1 MLEESAFL
9 LEVQVNKVQDIV
21 IIAHVNNYFEQPA
34 KKEKTAMSR
43 RQKSELVVTKLILK
57 NRDGSEVH
65 EHTFK
70 SKPDRGDAQAAFLL
84 EAPKAIEKLFKKAKI
99 WDTFTK
105 SYCENDK
112 LFIHDL
118 LHDDCLYLYGYDSSL
133 DVFEGEDDGAWTLEA
148 VGFKR

>member
-1 MLEESAFL
+1 
-9 LEVQVNKVQDIV
+9 
-21 IIAHVNNYFEQPA
+21 
-34 KKEKTAMSR
+34 MSR

-70 SKPDRGDAQAAFLL
+70 SKPDKGDAQAAFLL

-112 LFIHDL
+112 QCIHDL
-118 LHDDCLYLYGYDSSL
+118 LHDDFCFYLYDYDSSL